1 MRRAGALNRGATN
14 EVIVPVDL
22 IDHLFSGLAERPVWQ
37 TFLQRLAERLGAKA
51 AALIISPPGRPPEEG
66 AVLCP
71 IGLQEQFTDLIGAPV
86 LEGLP
91 LAEPRLL
98 AIDNGRHA
106 SWDGSAALRL
116 SLDQQHSVWL
126 VVRPIEPGADLAT
139 DWHAVLTELTP
150 FLVRIMRA
158 YLVLAESERRRLIAE
173 YALESSETGVI
184 LVDEDSSVMHINAVA
199 SEIIAD
205 TQLLGI
211 NGGRL
216 FARHPVDQQVLKQH
230 VRTKA
235 REQSATSRPDC
246 YATMALSRHDHHLPV
261 TAVIRPGP
269 PYAPISAPLRRTA
282 VIVLRDPARR
292 NNLDAADLERLFG
305 LTPAEARLA
314 RLLAEGI
321 STEDAAVALGV
332 SKHTIRSQLQAVFLK
347 TGTNRQGE
355 LVRTLLNSAAALARN
370 PARGGETPDCGG

>member
-1 MRRAGALNRGATN
+1 VRRAGALNRGATN

-199 SEIIAD
+199 AEIIAD

>member
-1 MRRAGALNRGATN
+1 M
-14 EVIVPVDL
+14 
-22 IDHLFSGLAERPVWQ
+22 
-37 TFLQRLAERLGAKA
+37 
-51 AALIISPPGRPPEEG
+51 
-66 AVLCP
+66 
-71 IGLQEQFTDLIGAPV
+71 
-86 LEGLP
+86 
-91 LAEPRLL
+91 
-98 AIDNGRHA
+98 
-106 SWDGSAALRL
+106 
-116 SLDQQHSVWL
+116 
-126 VVRPIEPGADLAT
+126 
-139 DWHAVLTELTP
+139 
-150 FLVRIMRA
+150 
-158 YLVLAESERRRLIAE
+158 VLAESERRRLIAE

-184 LVDEDSSVMHINAVA
+184 LVDEDSAVMHINAVA
-199 SEIIAD
+199 AEIIAD

-211 NGGRL
+211 NGRRL
-216 FARHPVDQQVLKQH
+216 FARHPVEQQVLKQH

-235 REQSATSRPDC
+235 REQSPTSRPDC

-282 VIVLRDPARR
+282 VIVLRDPSRR

-305 LTPAEARLA
+305 LTPAEARLG

-321 STEDAAVALGV
+321 STEDAATAIGV

-370 PARGGETPDCGG
+370 PARGGETQDCGG

>member
-1 MRRAGALNRGATN
+1 MGAANQ
-14 EVIVPVDL
+14 VIQPTDL
-22 IDHLFSGLAERPVWQ
+22 IDHLFSGLAERPVWK
-37 TFLQRLAERLGAKA
+37 TFLQCLTDRLGAQA
-51 AALIISPPGRPPEEG
+51 AAFIISPPGRAPEEG
-66 AVLCP
+66 ALLSPV
-71 IGLQEQFTDLIGAPV
+71 GMQEQFTDLIGSPI
-86 LEGLP
+86 LEALP

-98 AIDNGRHA
+98 AAEGAGYAAWGN
-106 SWDGSAALRL
+106 SAALRL
-116 SLDQQHSVWL
+116 SLDQQHSSWL
-126 VVRPIEPGADLAT
+126 VVRPTEAGNDLAA
-139 DWHAVLTELTP
+139 DWLAVLTELTP
-150 FLVRIMRA
+150 FLVRIIRA
-158 YLVLAESERRRLIAE
+158 YMVLAESERRRLIAE

-184 LVDEDSSVMHINAVA
+184 LVDEDSAVMHINAVA
-199 SEIIAD
+199 AEIIAD

-211 NGGRL
+211 NGRRL
-216 FARHPVDQQVLKQH
+216 FARHPVEQQVLKQH

-235 REQSATSRPDC
+235 REQSPTSRPDC

-282 VIVLRDPARR
+282 VIVLRDPSRR

-305 LTPAEARLA
+305 LTPAEARLG

-321 STEDAAVALGV
+321 STEDAATAIGV